1 MDSEMESKIE
11 SELQSGPV
19 LERWEEGRAYD
30 RYVGRWSRLVAPEF
44 LAWLGLPSA
53 RRWLDVGCGTG
64 ALCREI
70 FDRWSPASVTGVEPS
85 EPFLAAAR
93 ENLAGR
99 ALLLHGLAEA
109 IPLPDHSA
117 DVVVSGLVLNFVPD
131 PRSALAEMSR
141 VATPG
146 GTIAAYVWD
155 YSDRM
160 ELIRYFWDT
169 AALLDQAGE
178 RLHEGTRFPWCRPEG
193 LRALFDS
200 AGLADVELRSIDID
214 TPFADFADYWGP
226 FLGGQGAAP
235 AYLMTL
241 DEHRR
246 KYLREILR
254 TRLPIEADGSIP
266 LTARAWAVRGTVPG

>member
-1 MDSEMESKIE
+1 MDSELE
-11 SELQSGPV
+11 SELESGPV

-30 RYVGRWSRLVAPEF
+30 RFVGRWSRLVAPEF
-44 LAWLGLPSA
+44 LDWLGLPPG

-64 ALCREI
+64 TLCREI
-70 FDRWSPASVTGVEPS
+70 FDRWSPAQVTGVEPS

-109 IPLPDHSA
+109 IPLPDQAA

-131 PRSALAEMSR
+131 PRSALAEMCR

-160 ELIRYFWDT
+160 ELLRYFWDT

-193 LRALFDS
+193 LRELFAS
-200 AGLADVELRSIDID
+200 AGLADVEVRSIDID
-214 TPFADFADYWGP
+214 TPFADFDGYWGP

-235 AYLMTL
+235 AYLMSL
-241 DEHRR
+241 DEQRR
-246 KYLREILR
+246 DYLREILR
-254 TRLPIEADGSIP
+254 ARLPIEADGSIP
-266 LTARAWAVRGTVPG
+266 LSARAWAVRGTVPD